1 MNIFSLILGLAL
13 FGNSH
18 FLAPFAAPS
27 MEAQGVNPCG
37 LYGAVYIEEVE
48 SFAKYRVFVEDVEA
62 FADLLVFK
70 EQARS
75 FADRPGLWYITD
87 VRAFADFTVSYTE
100 VKAFADFSIYY
111 SDFKS
116 LAGCRQ

>member
-18 FLAPFAAPS
+18 FLAPFAPS
-27 MEAQGVNPCG
+27 SHGVDPCNLKG
-37 LYGAVYIEEVE
+37 SVYIEEVE
-48 SFAKYRVFVEDVEA
+48 GFAKYKVFVEDVEA
-62 FADLLVFK
+62 FADLIVFQ

-87 VRAFADFTVSYTE
+87 VRGFADFTVAYTD
-100 VKAFADFSIYY
+100 VKGFADFSIYY

-116 LAGCRQ
+116 LAGCR